1 MNRWLFVRYLVI
13 GLYVGCV
20 TCAGFAWWYTWA
32 PVSHTTLDAF
42 YGCALDA
49 TALRTLHLAGVW
61 QCLVALQACCKG
73 STCQLQVPQFAIS
86 QCIGTM
92 RPGMLSAKLE
102 PRMLGVQTGPRLK
115 WSQVMGSR
123 HCQTAEMCA
132 IFKDRHPST
141 VAMTVLVVVE
151 MFNALNALSENNSL
165 LQVCHPALHVASPW
179 TPDMQCMP

>member
-32 PVSHTTLDAF
+32 PVSHITLEAF
-42 YGCALDA
+42 WECTFDLIALREHCTLQAYGCALRPSRPVVGLKHA
-49 TALRTLHLAGVW
+49 S
-61 QCLVALQACCKG
+61 
-73 STCQLQVPQFAIS
+73 STCHYLPYNSAIAMM
-86 QCIGTM
+86 GL
-92 RPGMLSAKLE
+92 GLLSAKPE
-102 PRMLGVQTGPRLK
+102 PCVVAVQTGPRLK

-165 LQVCHPALHVASPW
+165 LQVCHSALHVAPCLD
-179 TPDMQCMP
+179 P